1 MDHETHLRSVFKAVT
16 WRVLGTLATT
26 SLVFAFTR
34 KLVLS
39 VAVGAL
45 EFLSKVG
52 LYWLHE
58 RVWDRVRL
66 GRIQSRPA
74 VLWFTGL
81 SGAGK
86 STVAEWVHAE
96 LRRRGHRVDH
106 LDGDTIRDIFP
117 HTGFTRPERDQH
129 IRRVGYL
136 ASKLEQNGITV
147 VAAFVSPYEESRAFV
162 RSLCSNF
169 IEIYLATPLQE
180 CERRDVKGLYAR
192 ARLGEIKNFTGLDDP
207 YEVPLYPELRIDTTS
222 LTVED
227 AGAQVLQCL
236 ERHSASRQRSPGFL
250 WGAAT
255 NQSAHIPA

>member
-1 MDHETHLRSVFKAVT
+1 
-16 WRVLGTLATT
+16 
-26 SLVFAFTR
+26 
-34 KLVLS
+34 
-39 VAVGAL
+39 
-45 EFLSKVG
+45 
-52 LYWLHE
+52 
-58 RVWDRVRL
+58 
-66 GRIQSRPA
+66 
-74 VLWFTGL
+74 
-81 SGAGK
+81 
-86 STVAEWVHAE
+86 
-96 LRRRGHRVDH
+96 
-106 LDGDTIRDIFP
+106 
-117 HTGFTRPERDQH
+117 
-129 IRRVGYL
+129 VGYL

-255 NQSAHIPA
+255 NHSAHIPA